1 MKPLERIVVL
11 GGAGNMGRVAV
22 RTAASLDGIR
32 EVIIGDR
39 DLAAAEKI
47 AAEKA
52 SSAKV
57 RIHAERIDVSDSMA
71 LRRLLSEAG
80 VVLNTTGPFHKFGV
94 PILRAAIEA
103 RTHYLDICDDWEPT
117 LEMMREHQN
126 AANAGIVAIIGMG
139 ASPGVSNLLAKV
151 AARELDEVTD
161 LYTAW
166 PLDVP
171 IGGVSISEDK
181 ESLVDQNGKPS
192 AAVRHLMQQIS
203 GLIRVVE
210 GGRLVDRPPLDAVE
224 IDYPGRGRGA
234 AYTVGHPEPLTMC
247 ETLGIRGR
255 SACLMILTT
264 QALSLLKDLN
274 AALDQKTLTNEQ
286 AAAIMI
292 APGALRTLKAVVKSL
307 GLKGHGDLP
316 PFFAFADRNQGREGG
331 ARRRIGQHC
340 SERNGEV
347 DGRAAGA
354 RVTAIAG
361 RTPRHT
367 WSVRAR
373 GGNRAG
379 QLLRSVGAVLRSAD
393 GALKRDPQ
401 RDDRSWARHGCQTFK
416 HQPKYLRL
424 RITRASFEKRALVGV
439 LYPLRSVSDDGE
451 STVAAGNR
459 HDKSPDQ

>member
-1 MKPLERIVVL
+1 MRPIERIVVL

-32 EVIIGDR
+32 EVIIADR

-47 AAEKA
+47 ASETA

-57 RIHAERIDVSDSMA
+57 RVHAEQIDVTDSMT

-80 VVLNTTGPFHKFGV
+80 AVLNTTGPFHKFGV

-126 AANAGIVAIIGMG
+126 ATNAGVVAVIGMG

-151 AARELDEVTD
+151 AARELDEVID

-171 IGGVSISEDK
+171 IAGVSISEDK
-181 ESLVDQNGKPS
+181 ELLVDQSGKPS
-192 AAVRHLMQQIS
+192 AAVLHLMQQIS
-203 GLIRVVE
+203 GAIRVVE
-210 GGRLVDRPPLDAVE
+210 GGLIDRPPLDAVE
-224 IDYPGRGRGA
+224 IDYPGRGRGM

-247 ETLGIRGR
+247 ATLGIRGR

-274 AALDQKTLTNEQ
+274 AALDQKSLTNEQ

-292 APGALRTLKAVVKSL
+292 ARRATNPQGGSEVAEPQRSWRFAAVLRLR
-307 GLKGHGDLP
+307 G
-316 PFFAFADRNQGREGG
+316 RNQGREGS
-331 ARRRIGQHC
+331 AHRCIGQHG
-340 SERNGEV
+340 SEGNGEL
-347 DGRAAGA
+347 DRRAVGT
-354 RVTAIAG
+354 RVTTITG
-361 RTPRHT
+361 RSPRHT
-367 WSVRAR
+367 RRIRAR
-373 GGNRAG
+373 GRNR
-379 QLLRSVGAVLRSAD
+379 
-393 GALKRDPQ
+393 
-401 RDDRSWARHGCQTFK
+401 T
-416 HQPKYLRL
+416 
-424 RITRASFEKRALVGV
+424 
-439 LYPLRSVSDDGE
+439 
-451 STVAAGNR
+451 
-459 HDKSPDQ
+459 

>member
-32 EVIIGDR
+32 EIIIGDR

-47 AAEKA
+47 AAEAA
-52 SSAKV
+52 SSPRV
-57 RIHAERIDVSDSMA
+57 RIRAERIDVTDSVA

-80 VVLNTTGPFHKFGV
+80 AMLNTTGPFHKFGV

-126 AANAGIVAIIGMG
+126 ATNAGVVAVIGMG

-151 AARELDEVTD
+151 ATRELDEVTD

-181 ESLVDQNGKPS
+181 ESLVDQDGKPS

-210 GGRLVDRPPLDAVE
+210 GGQLVDRRPLEAVE
-224 IDYPGRGRGA
+224 IDYPGRGRGM

-247 ETLGIRGR
+247 ATLGIRGR

-274 AALDQKTLTNEQ
+274 AALGQKSLTNEQ

-307 GLKGHGDLP
+307 SLKGHGDLP
-316 PFFAFADRNQGREGG
+316 PFFAFAAG
-331 ARRRIGQHC
+331 IK
-340 SERNGEV
+340 
-347 DGRAAGA
+347 DGKAA
-354 RVTAIAG
+354 RVG
-361 RTPRHT
+361 V
-367 WSVRAR
+367 SVSTVPKGMANSTGVPLALGLR
-373 GGNRAG
+373 
-379 QLLRSVGAVLRSAD
+379 QLLEGRLATPGVFAPEAVIEPDSFFDQLVPYCDPPVARSSELLNVTIDRGEDAAVKLSSTIENIGA
-393 GALKRDPQ
+393 
-401 RDDRSWARHGCQTFK
+401 
-416 HQPKYLRL
+416 
-424 RITRASFEKRALVGV
+424 
-439 LYPLRSVSDDGE
+439 
-451 STVAAGNR
+451 
-459 HDKSPDQ
+459 

>member
-47 AAEKA
+47 ASEIA

-57 RIHAERIDVSDSMA
+57 RLRAERIDVTDSIA

-80 VVLNTTGPFHKFGV
+80 AVLNTTGPFHKFGV
-94 PILRAAIEA
+94 PILRTAIET

-126 AANAGIVAIIGMG
+126 AANAGVVAVIGMG

-181 ESLVDQNGKPS
+181 ESLVDRNGKPS

-210 GGRLVDRPPLDAVE
+210 DGRLVDRPPLDAAE

-234 AYTVGHPEPLTMC
+234 AYTVGHPEPLTMR

-274 AALDQKTLTNEQ
+274 AALDQKSLTIDQ
-286 AAAIMI
+286 AAAAMI
-292 APGALRTLKAVVKSL
+292 APGALRTLKALVKSI
-307 GLKGHGDLP
+307 GLKGHGSLP
-316 PFFAFADRNQGREGG
+316 PFFAFATGSKDGKPARVGVSVNTVPKGMANSTGVPLALGLRQLLEGRLATPGVFAPEAVIDADTFFDQLAPYCDPPMARSSDVLKVVIDRGRE
-331 ARRRIGQHC
+331 
-340 SERNGEV
+340 
-347 DGRAAGA
+347 
-354 RVTAIAG
+354 TAVKL
-361 RTPRHT
+361 
-367 WSVRAR
+367 S
-373 GGNRAG
+373 
-379 QLLRSVGAVLRSAD
+379 
-393 GALKRDPQ
+393 
-401 RDDRSWARHGCQTFK
+401 
-416 HQPKYLRL
+416 
-424 RITRASFEKRALVGV
+424 
-439 LYPLRSVSDDGE
+439 
-451 STVAAGNR
+451 STTQNICA
-459 HDKSPDQ
+459 

>member
-47 AAEKA
+47 AAETA

-57 RIHAERIDVSDSMA
+57 RIHAERIDVTDSIA
-71 LRRLLSEAG
+71 LRRMLSEAG
-80 VVLNTTGPFHKFGV
+80 AVLNTTGPFHKFGV

-126 AANAGIVAIIGMG
+126 ATNAGVVAVIGMG

-171 IGGVSISEDK
+171 IAGVSISEDK
-181 ESLVDQNGKPS
+181 ELLVDQNGKPS

-203 GLIRVVE
+203 GVIRVVE

-247 ETLGIRGR
+247 GTLGIRGR

-274 AALDQKTLTNEQ
+274 AALDQKSLTNEQ

-316 PFFAFADRNQGREGG
+316 PFFAFAAGTKDGKA
-331 ARRRIGQHC
+331 ARVGVSVSTVPRG
-340 SERNGEV
+340 NGEV

-416 HQPKYLRL
+416 HHPQYLRL
-424 RITRASFEKRALVGV
+424 RRTRASFEKRALVGV
-439 LYPLRSVSDDGE
+439 LYPLRSVSGRWRVH
-451 STVAAGNR
+451 SCSR
-459 HDKSPDQ
+459 